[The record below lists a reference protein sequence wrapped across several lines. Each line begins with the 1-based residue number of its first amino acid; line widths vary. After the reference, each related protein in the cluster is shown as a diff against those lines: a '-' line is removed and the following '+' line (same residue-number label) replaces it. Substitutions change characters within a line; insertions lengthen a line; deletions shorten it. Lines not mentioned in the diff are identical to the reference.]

1 MTRVKFVG
9 LCLAAV
15 FVASALMSASASA
28 ATEPALYECVKAGKE
43 TVKYKKGTKEK
54 SKSVYTGEYTEKEC
68 KTKAGPGKYRAEGKP
83 EGKYALQEWTH
94 APKAFSGSGGP
105 GNLDVVGLGEIT
117 CSASSLSGTLTS
129 PTTGAGI
136 RVKFTGCEVD
146 GEKCKSSGA
155 ATGEIVTNALDGEVG
170 YVDAAKTEV
179 GIDSKGE
186 SSIYEAEFSCGIEDL
201 VVKGSVIGL
210 VSPVNTLT
218 TTGEFTFER
227 LGTTQLLTKFEGG
240 LPDTLIT
247 EVCGGC
253 NPIGSGEK
261 ESALQGK
268 FTVTLPEKLEVRAS

>member
-1 MTRVKFVG
+1 MKRVQAVG
-9 LCLAAV
+9 VCLVALFA
-15 FVASALMSASASA
+15 ASALASATASA

-43 TVKYKKGTKEK
+43 TITYLKKGKEK
-54 SKSVYTGEYTEKEC
+54 TKSVKTGEFTEKNC
-68 KTKAGPGKYRAEGKP
+68 ATKAPAGKYRAEGKP
-83 EGKYALQEWTH
+83 EGKYGLQEWTH
-94 APKAFSGSGGP
+94 APKAFSGTGGP

-117 CSASSLSGTLTS
+117 CTASSLSGTLTS

-136 RVKFTGCEVD
+136 KVKFTGCEVD

-170 YVDAAKTEV
+170 YIDAAKTEV

-186 SSIYEAEFSCGIEDL
+186 SSPYEAEFSCGIEDL

-227 LGTTQLLTKFEGG
+227 LGTTQLITKFEGG
-240 LPDTLIT
+240 LPDTLVT
-247 EVCGGC
+247 EVCGNC
-253 NPIGSGEK
+253 NPIGAGEK

-268 FTVTLPEKLEVRAS
+268 FSVTLPERLEVKAS